1 MFPTAAFCRR
11 ATTSNI
17 VATSSTYGRC
27 SPRQLFYKR
36 NDTPTTTTAA
46 VVRATASSNFSTDT
60 VPFYSPLLTEKRSGE
75 AGRGGRSSEA
85 ACKVAV
91 FGGSGFL
98 GTFVCGELG
107 NDNFPANLY
116 ISSFYT
122 YILLDI
128 V

>member
-17 VATSSTYGRC
+17 VATSSNYSRYC
-27 SPRQLFYKR
+27 PRKLFYKR
-36 NDTPTTTTAA
+36 NDTPTTTAI
-46 VVRATASSNFSTDT
+46 VRATTSSNFSTDT
-60 VPFYSPLLTEKRSGE
+60 VPFYSPLLTEKRAGE